1 MTKCKREVNKTN
13 KANTQWAD
21 EGRRFAYYTFFFF
34 FFTQHIS
41 DGNAFD
47 ITYHVNYAFE
57 ASKSPKSWKKYTNF
71 NYQRKFG
78 KQRLP
83 QSIPSPPDSFSFFTL
98 TAEMCRSFHIS
109 WFLGIRDRT
118 RLNQP
123 TFWSRKN
130 HMESEPV
137 GSDWVQTWSHIS
149 SNFDVSLSTFLC
161 TFFTLMHMR
170 CWQIYLKAGFDVL
183 KYPSHYHPNDP
194 TPQYWHTYSLI

>member
-1 MTKCKREVNKTN
+1 M
-13 KANTQWAD
+13 KAEAL
-21 EGRRFAYYTFFFF
+21 AYYTFFFSF

-47 ITYHVNYAFE
+47 ITYHVNYALE

-78 KQRLP
+78 KQPLP
-83 QSIPSPPDSFSFFTL
+83 QSIPSPPDSFSFFRL
-98 TAEMCRSFHIS
+98 TVEMCRSFHIS
-109 WFLGIRDRT
+109 WFLGTGRDWISS
-118 RLNQP
+118 LFGAGQII
-123 TFWSRKN
+123 WN

-137 GSDWVQTWSHIS
+137 GSDWVQTWSHIRYG

-161 TFFTLMHMR
+161 TFFTLMHVR
-170 CWQIYLKAGFDVL
+170 CWQTYLKAGFDVL
-183 KYPSHYHPNDP
+183 KYSSHYHPNDP